1 MSKKDRFF
9 LEFEEIRKED
19 VPLVGGKN
27 ASLGEM
33 INAGIPVPPGFALT
47 AAGYDY
53 FINASGIAPK
63 IVELLSGLDINDLQ
77 KLTETSKKVRAL
89 IESCEF
95 PKALEEEMMKY
106 YKRLGE
112 KVGKENPEVAV
123 RSSATAEDLP
133 TASFAGQQET
143 YLFVSG
149 REALIESTKK
159 CISSLFTPRAI
170 AYRVEKGFD
179 HFKVKLSVGVQK
191 MVNSKAAGVM
201 FTLNPVTGDR
211 NVITIEGAWGVG
223 ESIVQGHVDPDRFL
237 VEKGTLKI
245 LEKNISQKKLM
256 TIKGKSE
263 EGFSKEVEVPPEL
276 QNKPCLTDE
285 QVIELAKYAELIEK
299 HYGRPMDIEWA
310 LDSDTNKLY
319 IVQARPE
326 TVWSARA
333 EAEAKVEKV
342 KPAEAKIL
350 VRGLGAS
357 PGRASGKVRVIMD
370 VKDIS
375 QFQEGEILVT
385 EMTAPDW
392 VPAMRKAAAIVTNG
406 GGMTAHAA
414 IVSRELGVPCV
425 VGTKV
430 ATEVLKTG
438 QLVTVD
444 GSLGVI
450 YEGVIEEAK
459 PEAKA
464 EVPAAAV
471 IASAVPITG
480 TKVYMNL
487 GEPDKID
494 EYKDLPFDGIG
505 LMRIEFI
512 IADWV
517 GEHPMA
523 LIEQGKPQVF
533 VDKLAE
539 GIAKVASAI
548 YPRPVVVRLSD
559 FKTNEYAALKGG
571 EKYEP
576 KENNPMIGWRGVS
589 RYISPEYEPGFRL
602 ECKAIK
608 KVRDE
613 MGLKNV
619 WVMLPFVRTTWE
631 VEKAIKIMKEEG
643 LERGKDFK
651 LWFMAEVPSIII
663 LADEFSKLC
672 DGFSIGSNDLTQ
684 LLLGADR
691 DSGILG
697 NLGYFDER
705 DPAVLRSIAHLIKV
719 AHENGVTVSIC
730 GQAPSV
736 YPEITEFL
744 VENGIDSISVNPDV
758 VVATKKLVASVEQKL
773 ILKRLS
779 ELKNTLSGQKES
791 LLK

>member
-1 MSKKDRFF
+1 MPSKERFY
-9 LEFEEIRKED
+9 LDFEELRKED

-27 ASLGEM
+27 SSLGEM

-47 AAGYDY
+47 SAGYDY
-53 FINASGIAPK
+53 FIESSGVASK
-63 IVELLSGLDINDLQ
+63 IKEILTGLDSYDLE
-77 KLTETSKKVRAL
+77 KLTEASKKIRAI
-89 IESCEF
+89 IEASSF
-95 PKALEEEMMKY
+95 PKVLEEELMTH
-106 YKRLGE
+106 YKALGK
-112 KVGKENPEVAV
+112 KVGVENPEVAV

-133 TASFAGQQET
+133 TASFAGQQDT

-149 REALIESTKK
+149 REALVEATKK

-179 HFKVKLSVGVQK
+179 HFKVKLSVGIQK

-201 FTLNPVTGDR
+201 FTVNPVTGDR
-211 NVITIEGAWGVG
+211 NVVVIEGAWGVG
-223 ESIVQGHVDPDRFL
+223 ESVVQGHVDPDRFV
-237 VEKGTLKI
+237 VEKGTHKI
-245 LEKNISQKKLM
+245 LDKFISTKKVM
-256 TIKGKSE
+256 TIKGKSI
-263 EGFSKEVEVPPEL
+263 EGFSKEVPVPENL
-276 QNKPCLTDE
+276 MNVPCLNDD
-285 QVIELAKYAELIEK
+285 QVVELAKDAELIEK

-310 LDSDTNKLY
+310 LDTDTNKLY

-326 TVWSARA
+326 TVWSSKAA
-333 EAEAKVEKV
+333 PTQVATVTAAQANV
-342 KPAEAKIL
+342 L

-357 PGRASGKVRVIMD
+357 PGKASGKVRIIMD
-370 VKDIS
+370 VKDIAS
-375 QFQEGEILVT
+375 FEEGEILVT

-392 VPAMRKAAAIVTNG
+392 VPAMRKAAAIITNG

-414 IVSRELGVPCV
+414 IVSRELGVPCI
-425 VGTKV
+425 VGTKN

-438 QLVTVD
+438 QVVSVD
-444 GSLGVI
+444 GSLGVV
-450 YEGVIEEAK
+450 YEGIVEEEKAK
-459 PEAKA
+459 VTGEA
-464 EVPAAAV
+464 VPAASI
-471 IASAVPITG
+471 IASTVPITG

-487 GEPDKID
+487 GEPDKAN

-517 GEHPMA
+517 GEHPLA
-523 LIEQGKPQVF
+523 LIEQGRAQIF
-533 VDKLAE
+533 VDKLAD
-539 GIAKVASAI
+539 GIAKVAGAV
-548 YPRPVVVRLSD
+548 YPRPIVVRMSD
-559 FKTNEYAALKGG
+559 FKSNEYAALKGG

-589 RYISPEYEPGFRL
+589 RYISPDYEPGFRL

-608 KVRDE
+608 KVREE

-631 VEKAIKIMKEEG
+631 VEKATKIMKEEG

-651 LWFMAEVPSIII
+651 LWLMAEVPSIVI

-684 LLLGADR
+684 LTLGADR

-705 DPAVLRSIAHLIKV
+705 DPAVLRSIEHLIKV

-736 YPEITEFL
+736 YPEITKFL
-744 VENGIDSISVNPDV
+744 VENGIDSVSVNPDTV
-758 VVATKKLVASVEQKL
+758 IATKKLVASVEQKI
-773 ILKRLS
+773 ILTHLA
-779 ELKNTLSGQKES
+779 ELKDLLSKKQQ
-791 LLK
+791 

>member
-1 MSKKDRFF
+1 MPSKERFY
-9 LEFEEIRKED
+9 LDFEELRKED

-27 ASLGEM
+27 SSLGEM

-47 AAGYDY
+47 SAGYDY
-53 FINASGIAPK
+53 FIESSGVSAKVKEI
-63 IVELLSGLDINDLQ
+63 LTGLDSYDLE
-77 KLTETSKKVRAL
+77 KLTEASKKIRAI
-89 IESCEF
+89 IEASTF
-95 PKALEEEMMKY
+95 PKVLEEELMAH
-106 YKRLGE
+106 YKALGK
-112 KVGKENPEVAV
+112 KVGVDNPEVAV

-133 TASFAGQQET
+133 TASFAGQQDT
-143 YLFVSG
+143 FLFVSG
-149 REALIESTKK
+149 REALVDATKK

-179 HFKVKLSVGVQK
+179 HFKVKLSVGIQK

-201 FTLNPVTGDR
+201 FTVNPVTGDK
-211 NVITIEGAWGVG
+211 NVVVIEGAWGVG
-223 ESIVQGHVDPDRFL
+223 ESVVQGHVDPDRFV
-237 VEKGTLKI
+237 VEKGTYKI
-245 LEKNISQKKLM
+245 VDKFISTKKVM
-256 TIKGKSE
+256 TIKGKSV
-263 EGFSKEVEVPPEL
+263 EGFSKEVPVPENL
-276 QNKPCLTDE
+276 MNAPCLNDE
-285 QVIELAKYAELIEK
+285 QVIELAKDAELIER

-310 LDSDTNKLY
+310 LDTDTNKLY

-326 TVWSARA
+326 TVWSSKTAPA
-333 EAEAKVEKV
+333 QVEKV
-342 KPAEAKIL
+342 TAAQANVL

-357 PGRASGKVRVIMD
+357 PGKASGKVRIIMD
-370 VKDIS
+370 VKDIAS
-375 QFQEGEILVT
+375 FEEGEILVT

-392 VPAMRKAAAIVTNG
+392 VPAMRKAAAIITNG

-414 IVSRELGVPCV
+414 IVSRELGVPCI
-425 VGTKV
+425 VGTKN

-438 QLVTVD
+438 QIVSVD
-444 GSLGVI
+444 GSLGVV
-450 YEGVIEEAK
+450 YEGVVEEEKAK
-459 PEAKA
+459 VSGEAI
-464 EVPAAAV
+464 PAASIV
-471 IASAVPITG
+471 ASTVPITG

-487 GEPDKID
+487 GEPDKAN

-517 GEHPMA
+517 GEHPLA
-523 LIEQGKPQVF
+523 LIEQGRGQIF
-533 VDKLAE
+533 VDKLAD
-539 GIAKVASAI
+539 GIAKVAGAV
-548 YPRPVVVRLSD
+548 YPRPIVVRMSD
-559 FKTNEYAALKGG
+559 FKSNEYAALKGG

-589 RYISPEYEPGFRL
+589 RYISPDYEPGFRL

-608 KVRDE
+608 KVRDD

-631 VEKAIKIMKEEG
+631 VEMATKIMKEEG

-651 LWFMAEVPSIII
+651 LWLMAEVPSIVI

-684 LLLGADR
+684 LTLGADR

-705 DPAVLRSIAHLIKV
+705 DPAVLRSIEHLIKV

-736 YPEITEFL
+736 YPEVTKFL
-744 VENGIDSISVNPDV
+744 VENGIDSVSVNPDTV
-758 VVATKKLVASVEQKL
+758 IATKKLVASVEQKL
-773 ILKRLS
+773 ILTRLA
-779 ELKNTLSGQKES
+779 ELKDLLSK
-791 LLK
+791 K

>member
-1 MSKKDRFF
+1 MSRKEKFYLD
-9 LEFEEIRKED
+9 FEELRRED

-27 ASLGEM
+27 SSLGEM
-33 INAGIPVPPGFALT
+33 VNAGIPVPPGFALT
-47 AAGYDY
+47 SAGYDY
-53 FINASGIAPK
+53 FIEASNLAPK
-63 IVELLSGLDINDLQ
+63 IVGQLSGLDTNDLE
-77 KLTETSKKVRAL
+77 KLTETSKKIRAV

-95 PKALEEEMMKY
+95 PKVLEDGLMEHYKAL
-106 YKRLGE
+106 
-112 KVGKENPEVAV
+112 GKKIGINNPEVAV

-133 TASFAGQQET
+133 TASFAGQQDT
-143 YLFVSG
+143 YLFVQG
-149 REALIESTKK
+149 RDALVESVKK

-170 AYRVEKGFD
+170 SYRVEKGFD

-191 MVNSKAAGVM
+191 MINSKTAGVM

-211 NVITIEGAWGVG
+211 NAITIEGAWGVG
-223 ESIVQGHVDPDRFL
+223 ESVVQGHVDPDRWM
-237 VEKGTLKI
+237 VEKGSFKI
-245 LEKNISQKKLM
+245 LEKTISQKNLM
-256 TIKGKSE
+256 TIKGKGID
-263 EGFSKEVEVPPEL
+263 GFSKEVEVPKNL
-276 QNKPCLTDE
+276 QNLQCLSDE
-285 QVIELAKYAELIEK
+285 QVIELGKDADLIEK

-310 LDSDTNKLY
+310 LDTDTNKLY

-326 TVWSARA
+326 TVWSAKATTA
-333 EAEAKVEKV
+333 EVVKVKASTAKVL
-342 KPAEAKIL
+342 I
-350 VRGLGAS
+350 RGLGAS
-357 PGRASGKVRVIMD
+357 PGRSSGKVNMIMD
-370 VKDIS
+370 VKDIAN
-375 QFQEGEILVT
+375 FKEGEILVT

-425 VGTKV
+425 VGTKR

-438 QLVTVD
+438 QEVSVD
-444 GSLGVI
+444 GALGII
-450 YEGVIEEAK
+450 YEGIIEEEK
-459 PEAKA
+459 HEVKGEA
-464 EVPAAAV
+464 VAATTV
-471 IASAVPITG
+471 IANAVPITG

-487 GEPDKID
+487 GDPGKAD

-512 IADWV
+512 VADWV
-517 GEHPMA
+517 GEHPLA
-523 LIEQGKPQVF
+523 LIEQGRSQVF

-539 GIAKVASAI
+539 GIAKVAGAV
-548 YPRPVVVRLSD
+548 YPRPIVVRMSD

-576 KENNPMIGWRGVS
+576 KESNPMIGWRGVS

-602 ECKAIK
+602 ECKAMK

-619 WVMLPFVRTTWE
+619 WIMLPFVRTTWE
-631 VEKAIKIMKEEG
+631 VEKAVKIMSEEG
-643 LERGKDFK
+643 LERSKDFK
-651 LWFMAEVPSIII
+651 LWFMAEVPSIVL

-684 LLLGADR
+684 LILGADR

-719 AHENGVTVSIC
+719 AHENDVTVSIC

-736 YPEITEFL
+736 YPEITKFL
-744 VENGIDSISVNPDV
+744 VENGIDSVSVNPDTV
-758 VVATKKLVASVEQKL
+758 ITTKKLVASVEQKL
-773 ILKRLS
+773 ILSRLS
-779 ELKNTLSGQKES
+779 ELKRLSMKE
-791 LLK
+791 

>member
-1 MSKKDRFF
+1 MSRKDKFYID
-9 LEFEEIRKED
+9 FEELRRED

-27 ASLGEM
+27 SSLGEM
-33 INAGIPVPPGFALT
+33 VNAGIPVPPGFALT
-47 AAGYDY
+47 SAGYDY
-53 FINASGIAPK
+53 FIEASGVAPK
-63 IVELLSGLDINDLQ
+63 IVESLSGLDTNDLD
-77 KLTETSKKVRAL
+77 KLTQTSRKIRAL

-95 PKALEEEMMKY
+95 PKALEDGLMEH
-106 YKRLGE
+106 YKALG
-112 KVGKENPEVAV
+112 KKIGISNPEVAV

-133 TASFAGQQET
+133 TASFAGQQDT
-143 YLFVSG
+143 FLFVSG
-149 REALIESTKK
+149 RDALIESTKK

-179 HFKVKLSVGVQK
+179 HFKVKLSVGIQK
-191 MVNSKAAGVM
+191 MVNSKAAGVI

-211 NVITIEGAWGVG
+211 NTVTIEGAWGVG
-223 ESIVQGHVDPDRFL
+223 ESIVQGHVDPDRWV

-245 LEKNISQKKLM
+245 LEKNIARKKVM
-256 TIKGKSE
+256 TIKG
-263 EGFSKEVEVPPEL
+263 EGGNSKEVEVPEDW
-276 QNKPCLTDE
+276 QQIPCLSDE
-285 QVIELAKYAELIEK
+285 QVIELGRYAELIEK

-310 LDSDTNKLY
+310 LDSDTNRLY

-326 TVWSARA
+326 TVWSSRTVV
-333 EAEAKVEKV
+333 EPVAKVKASTANV
-342 KPAEAKIL
+342 L

-357 PGRASGKVRVIMD
+357 PGRASGKVKIIMD
-370 VKDIS
+370 VRDIS
-375 QFQEGEILVT
+375 TFREGEVLVT

-425 VGTKV
+425 VGTKT
-430 ATEVLKTG
+430 ATDILKTG
-438 QLVTVD
+438 QDVTVD

-450 YEGVIEEAK
+450 YEGIVEEEAA
-459 PEAKA
+459 EAKA
-464 EVPAAAV
+464 AALSAV
-471 IASAVPITG
+471 TMVADAVPITG

-487 GEPDKID
+487 GEPDKAE
-494 EYKDLPFDGIG
+494 EYKNLPFDGIG

-517 GEHPMA
+517 GEHPLA
-523 LIEQGKPQVF
+523 LIEQGRSQIF

-539 GIAKVASAI
+539 GIAKVAGAV
-548 YPRPVVVRLSD
+548 YPRPVVVRMSD
-559 FKTNEYAALKGG
+559 FKSNEYAALKGG
-571 EKYEP
+571 EKFEP

-589 RYISPEYEPGFRL
+589 RYISPEYEAGFRL
-602 ECKAIK
+602 ECKAMK

-631 VEKAIKIMKEEG
+631 VEKAIQIMKEEG

-651 LWFMAEVPSIII
+651 LWFMAEVPSIVL

-684 LLLGADR
+684 LTLGADR

-736 YPEITEFL
+736 YPEITKFL
-744 VENGIDSISVNPDV
+744 VENGIDSVSVNPDT

-773 ILKRLS
+773 ILSRLA
-779 ELKNTLSGQKES
+779 ELKDLLSK
-791 LLK
+791 K

>member
-1 MSKKDRFF
+1 MSRKEKFY
-9 LEFEEIRKED
+9 LEFEELRRED
-19 VPLVGGKN
+19 VALVGGKN
-27 ASLGEM
+27 SSLGEM
-33 INAGIPVPPGFALT
+33 VNAGIPVPPGFALT
-47 AAGYDY
+47 SAGYDY
-53 FINASGIAPK
+53 FIEASGVAPK
-63 IVELLSGLDINDLQ
+63 IAELLSGLDVNDLD
-77 KLTETSKKVRAL
+77 KLTETSKKIRAL

-95 PKALEEEMMKY
+95 PKVLEEGLMEHYRALAK
-106 YKRLGE
+106 
-112 KVGKENPEVAV
+112 KVGVNNPEVAV

-133 TASFAGQQET
+133 TASFAGQQDT

-149 REALIESTKK
+149 RDALIESTKK

-179 HFKVKLSVGVQK
+179 HFKVKLSVGIQK
-191 MVNSKAAGVM
+191 MVNSKAAGVI

-211 NVITIEGAWGVG
+211 NSVTIEGAWGVG
-223 ESIVQGHVDPDRFL
+223 ESVVQGHVDPDRWV

-245 LEKNISQKKLM
+245 LEKNIARKKVM
-256 TIKGKSE
+256 TIRGKG
-263 EGFSKEVEVPPEL
+263 EGGNSKEVEVPEES
-276 QNKPCLTDE
+276 QEIPCLSDE
-285 QVIELAKYAELIEK
+285 QVVELGRYAELIEK

-310 LDSDTNKLY
+310 LDSDTNRLY

-326 TVWSARA
+326 TVWSSRA
-333 EAEAKVEKV
+333 AAEPVAKVKASTANV
-342 KPAEAKIL
+342 L

-357 PGRASGKVRVIMD
+357 PGRASGRVKIIMD

-375 QFQEGEILVT
+375 TFKEGEILVT

-425 VGTKV
+425 VGTKT

-438 QLVTVD
+438 QDVTVD

-450 YEGVIEEAK
+450 YEGIVEEEEVKAK
-459 PEAKA
+459 VEALS
-464 EVPAAAV
+464 AAAMV
-471 IASAVPITG
+471 ADAVPITG

-487 GEPDKID
+487 GEPDKAE
-494 EYKDLPFDGIG
+494 EYKHLPFDGIG

-517 GEHPMA
+517 GEHPLA
-523 LIEQGKPQVF
+523 LIEQGRSQIF

-539 GIAKVASAI
+539 GIAKVAGAV
-548 YPRPVVVRLSD
+548 YPRPVVVRMSD
-559 FKTNEYAALKGG
+559 FKSNEYAALKGG
-571 EKYEP
+571 ERFEP

-589 RYISPEYEPGFRL
+589 RYVSPEYEAGFRL
-602 ECKAIK
+602 ECKAMK

-631 VEKAIKIMKEEG
+631 VEKAIRIMKEEG

-651 LWFMAEVPSIII
+651 LWFMAEVPSIVL

-684 LLLGADR
+684 LILGADR

-719 AHENGVTVSIC
+719 AHENGATVSIC

-736 YPEITEFL
+736 YPEITKFL
-744 VENGIDSISVNPDV
+744 VENGIDSVSVNPDT

-773 ILKRLS
+773 ILSRLA
-779 ELKNTLSGQKES
+779 ELKALLSK
-791 LLK
+791 K

>member
-1 MSKKDRFF
+1 MTHYK
-9 LEFEEIRKED
+9 
-19 VPLVGGKN
+19 
-27 ASLGEM
+27 ALG
-33 INAGIPVPPGFALT
+33 
-47 AAGYDY
+47 
-53 FINASGIAPK
+53 
-63 IVELLSGLDINDLQ
+63 
-77 KLTETSKKVRAL
+77 KKV
-89 IESCEF
+89 
-95 PKALEEEMMKY
+95 
-106 YKRLGE
+106 G
-112 KVGKENPEVAV
+112 VENPEVAV

-133 TASFAGQQET
+133 TASFAGQQDT

-149 REALIESTKK
+149 REALVEATKK

-179 HFKVKLSVGVQK
+179 HFKVKLSVGIQK

-201 FTLNPVTGDR
+201 FTVNPVTGDR
-211 NVITIEGAWGVG
+211 NVVVIEGAWGVG
-223 ESIVQGHVDPDRFL
+223 ESVVQGHVDPDRFV
-237 VEKGTLKI
+237 VEKGTHKI
-245 LEKNISQKKLM
+245 LDKFISTKKVM
-256 TIKGKSE
+256 TIKGKSI
-263 EGFSKEVEVPPEL
+263 EGFSKEVPVPENL
-276 QNKPCLTDE
+276 MNVPCLNDD
-285 QVIELAKYAELIEK
+285 QVVELAKDAELIEK

-310 LDSDTNKLY
+310 LDTDTNKLY

-326 TVWSARA
+326 TVWSSKAA
-333 EAEAKVEKV
+333 PTQVATVTAAQANV
-342 KPAEAKIL
+342 L

-357 PGRASGKVRVIMD
+357 PGKASGKVRIIMD
-370 VKDIS
+370 VKDIAS
-375 QFQEGEILVT
+375 FEEGEILVT

-392 VPAMRKAAAIVTNG
+392 VPAMRKAAAIITNG

-414 IVSRELGVPCV
+414 IVSRELGVPCI
-425 VGTKV
+425 VGTKN

-438 QLVTVD
+438 QVVSVD
-444 GSLGVI
+444 GSLGVV
-450 YEGVIEEAK
+450 YEGIVEEEKAK
-459 PEAKA
+459 VTGEA
-464 EVPAAAV
+464 VPAASI
-471 IASAVPITG
+471 IASTVPITG

-487 GEPDKID
+487 GEPDKAN

-517 GEHPMA
+517 GEHPLA
-523 LIEQGKPQVF
+523 LIEQGRAQIF
-533 VDKLAE
+533 VDKLAD
-539 GIAKVASAI
+539 GIAKVASAV
-548 YPRPVVVRLSD
+548 YPRPIVVRMSD
-559 FKTNEYAALKGG
+559 FKSNEYAALKGG

-589 RYISPEYEPGFRL
+589 RYISPDYEPGFRL

-608 KVRDE
+608 KVREE

-631 VEKAIKIMKEEG
+631 VEKATKIMKEEG

-651 LWFMAEVPSIII
+651 LWLMAEVPSIVI

-684 LLLGADR
+684 LTLGADR

-705 DPAVLRSIAHLIKV
+705 DPAVLRSIEHLIKV

-736 YPEITEFL
+736 YPEITKFL
-744 VENGIDSISVNPDV
+744 VENGIDSVSVNPDTV
-758 VVATKKLVASVEQKL
+758 IATKKLVASVEQKI
-773 ILKRLS
+773 ILTHLA
-779 ELKNTLSGQKES
+779 ELKDLLSKKQQ
-791 LLK
+791 

>member
-1 MSKKDRFF
+1 MSRKEKFYLD
-9 LEFEEIRKED
+9 FEELRRED

-27 ASLGEM
+27 SSLGEM
-33 INAGIPVPPGFALT
+33 VNAGIPVPPGFALT
-47 AAGYDY
+47 SAGYDY
-53 FINASGIAPK
+53 FIEASNLAPK
-63 IVELLSGLDINDLQ
+63 IVGQLSGLDTNDLE
-77 KLTETSKKVRAL
+77 KLTETSKKIRAV

-95 PKALEEEMMKY
+95 PKVLEDGLMEHYKAL
-106 YKRLGE
+106 
-112 KVGKENPEVAV
+112 GKKIGINNPEVAV

-133 TASFAGQQET
+133 TASFAGQQDT
-143 YLFVSG
+143 YLFVQG
-149 REALIESTKK
+149 RDALVESVKK

-170 AYRVEKGFD
+170 SYRVEKGFD

-191 MVNSKAAGVM
+191 MINSKTAGVM

-211 NVITIEGAWGVG
+211 NAITIEGAWGVG
-223 ESIVQGHVDPDRFL
+223 ESVVQGHVDPDRWM
-237 VEKGTLKI
+237 VEKGSFKI
-245 LEKNISQKKLM
+245 LEKTISQKNLM
-256 TIKGKSE
+256 TIKGKGID
-263 EGFSKEVEVPPEL
+263 GFSKEVEVPKNL
-276 QNKPCLTDE
+276 QNLQCLSDE
-285 QVIELAKYAELIEK
+285 QVIELGKDADLIEK

-310 LDSDTNKLY
+310 LDTDTNKLY

-326 TVWSARA
+326 TVWSAKATTA
-333 EAEAKVEKV
+333 EVVKVKASTAKVL
-342 KPAEAKIL
+342 I
-350 VRGLGAS
+350 RGLGAS
-357 PGRASGKVRVIMD
+357 PGRSSGKVNMIMD
-370 VKDIS
+370 VKDIAN
-375 QFQEGEILVT
+375 FKEGEILVT

-425 VGTKV
+425 VGTKR

-438 QLVTVD
+438 QEVSVD
-444 GSLGVI
+444 GALGII
-450 YEGVIEEAK
+450 YEGIIEEEK
-459 PEAKA
+459 PKVKGEA
-464 EVPAAAV
+464 VAATAV
-471 IASAVPITG
+471 IANAVPITG

-487 GEPDKID
+487 GDPGKAD

-512 IADWV
+512 VADWV
-517 GEHPMA
+517 GEHPLA
-523 LIEQGKPQVF
+523 LIEQGRSQVF

-539 GIAKVASAI
+539 GIAKVAGAV
-548 YPRPVVVRLSD
+548 YPRPIVVRMSD

-576 KENNPMIGWRGVS
+576 KESNPMIGWRGVS

-602 ECKAIK
+602 ECKAMK

-619 WVMLPFVRTTWE
+619 WIMLPFVRTTWE
-631 VEKAIKIMKEEG
+631 VEKAVKIMSEEG
-643 LERGKDFK
+643 LERSKDFK
-651 LWFMAEVPSIII
+651 LWFMAEVPSIVL

-684 LLLGADR
+684 LILGADR

-719 AHENGVTVSIC
+719 AHENDVTVSIC

-736 YPEITEFL
+736 YPEITKFL
-744 VENGIDSISVNPDV
+744 VENGIDSVSVNPDTV
-758 VVATKKLVASVEQKL
+758 ITTKKLVASVEQKL
-773 ILKRLS
+773 ILSRLS
-779 ELKNTLSGQKES
+779 ELKRLSMKE
-791 LLK
+791 

>member
-1 MSKKDRFF
+1 MSRNEKIYLD
-9 LEFEEIRKED
+9 FEELRRED
-19 VPLVGGKN
+19 VALVGGKN
-27 ASLGEM
+27 SSLGEM
-33 INAGIPVPPGFALT
+33 VNAKIPVPPGFALT
-47 AAGYDY
+47 STGYDY
-53 FINASGIAPK
+53 FIEASGVAPK
-63 IVELLSGLDINDLQ
+63 IAELLSGLDTNDLD
-77 KLTETSKKVRAL
+77 KLTQTSKKIRTL

-95 PKALEEEMMKY
+95 PKVLEDELMEHYKALGK
-106 YKRLGE
+106 KLGIN
-112 KVGKENPEVAV
+112 NPEVAI

-133 TASFAGQQET
+133 TASFAGQQDS
-143 YLFVSG
+143 YLFVQG
-149 REALIESTKK
+149 RDALVESTKK

-170 AYRVEKGFD
+170 SYRVEKGFD

-191 MVNSKAAGVM
+191 MINSKAAGVI
-201 FTLNPVTGDR
+201 FTLNPVTGDKSA
-211 NVITIEGAWGVG
+211 ITIEGAWGVG
-223 ESIVQGHVDPDRFL
+223 ESVVQGHVDPDRWV
-237 VEKGTLKI
+237 VEKGTFTI

-256 TIKGKSE
+256 TIKGKGVD
-263 EGFSKEVEVPPEL
+263 GFSKEIEVPKNL
-276 QNKPCLTDE
+276 QEVSCLNDE
-285 QVIELAKYAELIEK
+285 QVIELARDADLIEK

-310 LDSDTNKLY
+310 LDTDTNKLF

-326 TVWSARA
+326 TVWSSKGTTA
-333 EAEAKVEKV
+333 EVAKVRASSATV
-342 KPAEAKIL
+342 LI
-350 VRGLGAS
+350 RGLGAS
-357 PGRASGKVRVIMD
+357 PGRASGKVNIIVDI
-370 VKDIS
+370 KDIAN
-375 QFQEGEILVT
+375 FKEGEILVT

-414 IVSRELGVPCV
+414 IVSRELGVPCI
-425 VGTKV
+425 VGTKK
-430 ATEVLKTG
+430 ATEVLKSG
-438 QLVTVD
+438 QDVSVD
-444 GSLGVI
+444 GSLGLI
-450 YEGVIEEAK
+450 YEGIIEEEKA
-459 PEAKA
+459 EAKA
-464 EVPAAAV
+464 GAV
-471 IASAVPITG
+471 SATAVVANAVPITG

-487 GEPDKID
+487 GEPDKAD

-517 GEHPMA
+517 GEHPLA
-523 LIEQGKPQVF
+523 LIEQGRSQVF

-539 GIAKVASAI
+539 GIAKVAGAI
-548 YPRPVVVRLSD
+548 YPRPIVVRMSD
-559 FKTNEYAALKGG
+559 FKSNEYAALKGG

-602 ECKAIK
+602 ECKAMK

-651 LWFMAEVPSIII
+651 LWFMAEVPSIIL

-684 LLLGADR
+684 LTLGADR

-705 DPAVLRSIAHLIKV
+705 DPSVLRSIAHLIRV
-719 AHENGVTVSIC
+719 AHENDVTVSIC

-736 YPEITEFL
+736 YPEVTRFL
-744 VENGIDSISVNPDV
+744 VENGIDSISVNPDTV
-758 VVATKKLVASVEQKL
+758 ITTKKLVASVEQKL
-773 ILKRLS
+773 ILSRLA
-779 ELKNTLSGQKES
+779 ELKNLLSKE
-791 LLK
+791 

>member
-1 MSKKDRFF
+1 MSRKEKFYLD
-9 LEFEEIRKED
+9 FEELRRED
-19 VPLVGGKN
+19 VALVGGKN
-27 ASLGEM
+27 SSLGEM
-33 INAGIPVPPGFALT
+33 VNAGIPVPPGFALT
-47 AAGYDY
+47 STGYDC
-53 FINASGIAPK
+53 FIEASNLAPK
-63 IVELLSGLDINDLQ
+63 IVGLLSGVDTNDLE
-77 KLTETSKKVRAL
+77 KLTETSKKIRAL

-95 PKALEEEMMKY
+95 PKVLEDGLMEHYRAL
-106 YKRLGE
+106 
-112 KVGKENPEVAV
+112 GKKIGINNPEVAV

-133 TASFAGQQET
+133 TASFAGQQDT
-143 YLFVSG
+143 YLFVQG
-149 REALIESTKK
+149 RDALVESVKK

-170 AYRVEKGFD
+170 SYRVEKGFD

-191 MVNSKAAGVM
+191 MINSKTAGVM

-211 NVITIEGAWGVG
+211 NAIIIEGDWGVG
-223 ESIVQGHVDPDRFL
+223 ESVVQGHVDPDRWV
-237 VEKGTLKI
+237 VEKGSFKI
-245 LEKNISQKKLM
+245 LEANISQKNLM
-256 TIKGKSE
+256 TIKGKGID
-263 EGFSKEVEVPPEL
+263 GFSKEVEVPKNL
-276 QNKPCLTDE
+276 QNLPCLSDE
-285 QVIELAKYAELIEK
+285 QVIELGKDADLIEK

-310 LDSDTNKLY
+310 LDTDTNKLY

-326 TVWSARA
+326 TVWSSKVTTA
-333 EAEAKVEKV
+333 EVAKVKASTAKV
-342 KPAEAKIL
+342 LI
-350 VRGLGAS
+350 RGLGAS
-357 PGRASGKVRVIMD
+357 PGRSSGKVNIIMD
-370 VKDIS
+370 VKDIAN
-375 QFQEGEILVT
+375 FKEGEILVT

-392 VPAMRKAAAIVTNG
+392 VPAMRKAAGIITNG

-425 VGTKV
+425 VGTKG

-438 QLVTVD
+438 QEVSMD
-444 GSLGVI
+444 GALGII
-450 YEGVIEEAK
+450 YEGIIEEEK
-459 PEAKA
+459 PEVKGEA
-464 EVPAAAV
+464 VAATAV
-471 IASAVPITG
+471 IANAVPITG

-487 GEPDKID
+487 GDPGKAD

-512 IADWV
+512 VADWV
-517 GEHPMA
+517 GEHPLS
-523 LIEQGKPQVF
+523 LIEQGRSQVF

-539 GIAKVASAI
+539 GIAKVAGAV
-548 YPRPVVVRLSD
+548 YPRPIVVRMSD

-602 ECKAIK
+602 ECKAMK

-619 WVMLPFVRTTWE
+619 WLMLPFVRTTWE
-631 VEKAIKIMKEEG
+631 VEKAVKIMSEEG
-643 LERGKDFK
+643 LKRSKDFK
-651 LWFMAEVPSIII
+651 LWLMAEVPSIVV

-684 LLLGADR
+684 LTLGADR

-719 AHENGVTVSIC
+719 AHENNVTVSIC

-736 YPEITEFL
+736 YPEITKFL
-744 VENGIDSISVNPDV
+744 VENGIDSVSVNPDTV
-758 VVATKKLVASVEQKL
+758 VTTKKLVASVEQKL
-773 ILKRLS
+773 ILSSLS
-779 ELKNTLSGQKES
+779 ELKRLLTKE
-791 LLK
+791 